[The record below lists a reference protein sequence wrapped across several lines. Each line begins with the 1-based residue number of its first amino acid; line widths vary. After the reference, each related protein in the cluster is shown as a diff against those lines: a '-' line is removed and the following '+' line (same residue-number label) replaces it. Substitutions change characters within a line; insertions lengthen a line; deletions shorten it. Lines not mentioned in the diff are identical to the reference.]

1 MSEGILSQAEID
13 ALLRDSDFNEGKSE
27 ELISEMERDALGEI
41 ANISMGT
48 AATTLSSLLGKK
60 VEITTP
66 KVQLTSILELKEH
79 YVKPYVV
86 IDVKYTA
93 GLKGH
98 NVLVVNTS
106 DAAVIADLMMGGTGK
121 NPPAELTELHISA
134 ISEAMN
140 QMMGSASTSMST
152 VLDKRIDISPPL
164 LDIINLHEQGI
175 GMENEEGA
183 EPIVKIAFRM
193 VIQGLVDSELM
204 QLIPYKFAKM
214 MINDLFDNYSSTTH
228 SEPSEKS
235 VESVKKIEKV
245 VDPLAEEYPKFTDEH
260 QMKGEPAIKQP
271 TIAVQPAKFM
281 QLDPKAEQSAPQNL
295 DLILDVPLQVS
306 VELGRTN
313 KTIKEILEFSTGSII
328 ELNKLAG
335 EPVDMLINGKL
346 FAKGE
351 VVVIDE
357 NFGVRITDIVSPL
370 ERVKNLQ

>member
-13 ALLRDSDFNEGKSE
+13 ALLRGNDFPHEDNND
-27 ELISEMERDALGEI
+27 LINEMEKDALGEV

-66 KVQLTSILELKEH
+66 KIELTSKAKLKED
-79 YVKPYVV
+79 YPKPYVA
-86 IDVKYTA
+86 INVKYTA

-98 NVLVVNTS
+98 NILIVNIN
-106 DAAVIADLMMGGTGK
+106 DAAVISDLMMGGTGQ
-121 NPPAELTELHISA
+121 NPPEELSELHMSA

-140 QMMGSASTSMST
+140 QMMGSASTSMAT
-152 VLDKRIDISPPL
+152 ILDKRIDISPPL
-164 LDIINLHEQGI
+164 LDLVNLQKQDI
-175 GMENEEGA
+175 GLVDEGA
-183 EPIVKIAFRM
+183 EPIVKIAFKM
-193 VIQGLVDSELM
+193 VIQGLIDSEIM
-204 QLIPYKFAKM
+204 QLIPFSFAKSM
-214 MINDLFDNYSSTTH
+214 LNELFDNYNAKNSNDNYV
-228 SEPSEKS
+228 EP
-235 VESVKKIEKV
+235 
-245 VDPLAEEYPKFTDEH
+245 PAEEYPKVTNHE
-260 QMKGEPAIKQP
+260 Q
-271 TIAVQPAKFM
+271 VQSKIEKPIEQNSITVQTAKFS
-281 QLDPKAEQSAPQNL
+281 QLNPQINQSPPQNL

-313 KTIKEILEFSTGSII
+313 KTIKEILDFSTGSII

-357 NFGVRITDIVSPL
+357 NFGVRITDIISPL